1 MPPPLNEELAGELSG
16 IMTELEAMYGSGTHC
31 FSENDCYDLEG
42 FESIIDNSR
51 DPDELL
57 KAWNGWREIGK
68 PMKDK
73 YLRMVDIGNQGAQDL
88 GFDGLS
94 DLWFSKYDMPVSE
107 FSETVDRVYEDL
119 KPLYESLQCHVRAE
133 LNLSL
138 IHI

>member
-1 MPPPLNEELAGELSG
+1 
-16 IMTELEAMYGSGTHC
+16 
-31 FSENDCYDLEG
+31 
-42 FESIIDNSR
+42 
-51 DPDELL
+51 
-57 KAWNGWREIGK
+57 
-68 PMKDK
+68 MKDK

-133 LNLSL
+133 LNEFYGDDVVPDEGSIPAHILGNMWAQSWANVYDLVYQEESTGKPIDLSL